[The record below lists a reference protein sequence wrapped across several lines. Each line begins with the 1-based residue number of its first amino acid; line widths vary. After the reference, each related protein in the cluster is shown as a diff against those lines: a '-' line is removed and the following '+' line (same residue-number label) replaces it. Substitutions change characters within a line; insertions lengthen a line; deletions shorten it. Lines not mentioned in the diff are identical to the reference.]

1 MSLIELPGGLVVKNP
16 SANAEDEIGSL
27 GWEDILE
34 KEMVTHSGILA
45 WEISWTEQ
53 PVGWSPWDSKRVGH
67 DLATKQ
73 QQQQHIFEA
82 KTEQRQ

>member
-1 MSLIELPGGLVVKNP
+1 MSKVFSASIEVIIWFLSFNLYLTHFYKTSMSLIELPGGLVVKNP

-45 WEISWTEQ
+45 
-53 PVGWSPWDSKRVGH
+53 
-67 DLATKQ
+67 
-73 QQQQHIFEA
+73 
-82 KTEQRQ
+82 

>member
-1 MSLIELPGGLVVKNP
+1 MSKVFSASIEIIIWFLSFNLYLTHFYKTSMSLIELPGGLVVKNP

-45 WEISWTEQ
+45 
-53 PVGWSPWDSKRVGH
+53 
-67 DLATKQ
+67 
-73 QQQQHIFEA
+73 
-82 KTEQRQ
+82 

>member
-45 WEISWTEQ
+45 
-53 PVGWSPWDSKRVGH
+53 
-67 DLATKQ
+67 
-73 QQQQHIFEA
+73 
-82 KTEQRQ
+82 

>member
-1 MSLIELPGGLVVKNP
+1 MSLMELPGGPVVKNP
-16 SANAEDEIGSL
+16 SVNAEDEIGSL

-53 PVGWSPWDSKRVGH
+53 PVGWDSKRVGH
-67 DLATKQ
+67 DLVTKQ

>member
-1 MSLIELPGGLVVKNP
+1 MSKVFSASIEIIIWFLSFNLYLTHFYKTSMSLTELPGGLVVKNP

-45 WEISWTEQ
+45 
-53 PVGWSPWDSKRVGH
+53 
-67 DLATKQ
+67 
-73 QQQQHIFEA
+73 
-82 KTEQRQ
+82 